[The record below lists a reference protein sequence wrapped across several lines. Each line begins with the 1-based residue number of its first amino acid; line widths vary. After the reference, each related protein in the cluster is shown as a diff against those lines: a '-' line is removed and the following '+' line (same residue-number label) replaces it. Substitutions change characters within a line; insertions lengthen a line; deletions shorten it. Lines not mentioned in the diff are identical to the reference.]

1 MIPPNLDAFRKLM
14 EAAAEVCDMNG
25 YPDHLIAPDLH
36 ALATAT
42 PEQLLE
48 IVGHVEVMRHA
59 FEPRDLEPVRSYLV
73 TPATPTHQ
81 PTKGQTP

>member
-1 MIPPNLDAFRKLM
+1 MIPRDLDAFRKLM

-42 PEQLLE
+42 PEQLLG
-48 IVGHVEVMRHA
+48 IVGKVEAETIERPDYYGKTGRLIVT
-59 FEPRDLEPVRSYLV
+59 PRDG
-73 TPATPTHQ
+73 A
-81 PTKGQTP
+81 

>member
-42 PEQLLE
+42 PEQLLG
-48 IVGHVEVMRHA
+48 IA
-59 FEPRDLEPVRSYLV
+59 FAIRDEFRADYGSGYYV
-73 TPATPTHQ
+73 TPRYAIPRETS
-81 PTKGQTP
+81 GE